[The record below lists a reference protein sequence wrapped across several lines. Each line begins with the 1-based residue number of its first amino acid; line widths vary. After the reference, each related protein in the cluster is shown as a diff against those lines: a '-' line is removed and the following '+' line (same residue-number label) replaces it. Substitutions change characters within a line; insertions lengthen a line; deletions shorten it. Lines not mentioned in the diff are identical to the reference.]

1 MSGKPRNTKEKKSMK
16 KNLNISAHDRNQLI
30 ANENRQYF
38 KSQNILTL
46 NLIGSPG
53 CGKTSILEYTV
64 NHFDQPFAVI
74 VGDVKT
80 ALDSDRIIHSGNQN
94 AFAIE
99 TGGGCH
105 LSAQMIQDKVKD
117 INLENLDYLFIE
129 NVGNLVC
136 PSSYDLGE
144 SLKIAI
150 LSIPE
155 GDEKVRK
162 YPALFI
168 RATAVIIN
176 KIDLLGVMEY
186 DIQRVREDCRIHNP
200 EVKIFET
207 AAKTGDGFEEWFDY
221 LKSQRD
227 RAEFKKGG

>member
-1 MSGKPRNTKEKKSMK
+1 MK
-16 KNLNISAHDRNQLI
+16 KNLNISAHDRNRQI
-30 ANENRQYF
+30 ANENRLHF
-38 KSQNILTL
+38 NANKILTL

-105 LSAQMIQDKVKD
+105 LSAQMIQDKVKN
-117 INLENLDYLFIE
+117 INLNDPDFLFIE

-136 PSSYDLGE
+136 PSSFDLGE
-144 SLKIAI
+144 NLKVAI

-168 RATAVIIN
+168 RAAAVIIN
-176 KIDLLGVMEY
+176 KIDLLDLMDY

-200 EVKIFET
+200 EVQIFET
-207 AAKTGDGFEEWFDY
+207 SAKTGQGFDKWFDY
-221 LKSQRD
+221 LRIQYQNTIS
-227 RAEFKKGG
+227 

>member
-1 MSGKPRNTKEKKSMK
+1 MK
-16 KNLNISAHDRNQLI
+16 KNLNISAHERNRLI
-30 ANENRQYF
+30 AEDNRNFF
-38 KSQNILTL
+38 KSKGIFTI

-53 CGKTSILEYTV
+53 CGKTSILEHMV
-64 NHFDQPFAVI
+64 NHFDARFAVI

-80 ALDSDRIIHSGNQN
+80 ALDTDRIIHSGNKN

-105 LSAQMIQDKVKD
+105 LSAQMIKDK
-117 INLENLDYLFIE
+117 LEQIQPDNLDFLFIE

-136 PSSYDLGE
+136 PSSFDLGE
-144 SLKIAI
+144 NMKIAI

-162 YPALFI
+162 YPALFL
-168 RATAVIIN
+168 RAAAVIIN
-176 KIDLLGVMEY
+176 KVDLLGLLDY
-186 DIQRVREDCRIHNP
+186 DIQRVKQDCLAHNP

-207 AAKTGDGFEEWFDY
+207 SAKTGQGFEEWFDF
-221 LKSQRD
+221 LRD
-227 RAEFKKGG
+227 RQKTFVSG

>member
-1 MSGKPRNTKEKKSMK
+1 MK
-16 KNLNISAHDRNQLI
+16 KNLNISAHERNRLI
-30 ANENRQYF
+30 AEDNRNFF
-38 KSQNILTL
+38 KSKGIFTI

-53 CGKTSILEYTV
+53 CGKTSILEHMV
-64 NHFDQPFAVI
+64 NHFNARFAVI

-80 ALDSDRIIHSGNQN
+80 ALDTDRIIHSGNKN

-105 LSAQMIQDKVKD
+105 LSAQMIKDK
-117 INLENLDYLFIE
+117 LEQIQPDNLDFLCIE

-136 PSSYDLGE
+136 PSSFDLGE
-144 SLKIAI
+144 NMKIAI

-162 YPALFI
+162 YPALFL
-168 RATAVIIN
+168 RAAAVIIN
-176 KIDLLGVMEY
+176 KVDLLGLLDY
-186 DIQRVREDCRIHNP
+186 DIQRVKQDCLAHNP

-207 AAKTGDGFEEWFDY
+207 SAKTGQGFEEWFDF
-221 LKSQRD
+221 LRD
-227 RAEFKKGG
+227 RQKTFVSG

>member
-1 MSGKPRNTKEKKSMK
+1 MK
-16 KNLNISAHDRNQLI
+16 KNVNISAHDKNQLI
-30 ANENRQYF
+30 ADENRKLF
-38 KSQNILTL
+38 ENKGVFTINI
-46 NLIGSPG
+46 IGSPG
-53 CGKTSILEYTV
+53 CGKTSILEHMS
-64 NHFDQPFAVI
+64 NHFHERFAVI

-80 ALDSDRIIHSGNQN
+80 ALDSDRIISSGNKN

-105 LSAQMIQDKVKD
+105 LSAQMIQNKLKEIDLD
-117 INLENLDYLFIE
+117 HLDYLFIE

-136 PSSYDLGE
+136 PSSFDLGE
-144 SLKIAI
+144 NMKIAV

-176 KIDLLGVMEY
+176 KIDLLGVMDY
-186 DIQRVREDCRIHNP
+186 NIDRVRKDCTIHNND
-200 EVKIFET
+200 VKIFET
-207 AAKTGDGFEEWFDY
+207 SVKTSQGFEEWYQF
-221 LKSQRD
+221 L
-227 RAEFKKGG
+227 RAQHINLLSG

>member
-1 MSGKPRNTKEKKSMK
+1 MK
-16 KNLNISAHDRNQLI
+16 KNLNISAHDRNRQI
-30 ANENRQYF
+30 ANENRHF
-38 KSQNILTL
+38 FEANKILAM

-64 NHFDQPFAVI
+64 NHFDRPFAVI

-117 INLENLDYLFIE
+117 INLNDPDFLFIE

-136 PSSYDLGE
+136 PSSFDLGE
-144 SLKIAI
+144 NLKVAI

-168 RATAVIIN
+168 RAAAVIIN
-176 KIDLLGVMEY
+176 KIDLLDLMDY
-186 DIQRVREDCRIHNP
+186 DIQRVREDCRVHNP
-200 EVKIFET
+200 EVEIFET
-207 AAKTGDGFEEWFDY
+207 SAKTGQGFDQWFNY
-221 LKSQRD
+221 LRTQYQNTIS
-227 RAEFKKGG
+227 